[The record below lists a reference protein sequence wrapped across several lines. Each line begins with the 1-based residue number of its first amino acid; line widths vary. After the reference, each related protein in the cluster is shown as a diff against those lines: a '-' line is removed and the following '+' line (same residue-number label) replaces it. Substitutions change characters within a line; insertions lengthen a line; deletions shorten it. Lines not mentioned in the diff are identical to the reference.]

1 MTARPHIAIL
11 HPDAVR
17 IREVLV
23 RRRRQLGMSQ
33 EELDE
38 RLGCAERMVSK
49 WECGRHAPTLGTLV
63 AWAEALGL
71 RIELREQHG

>member
-1 MTARPHIAIL
+1 MTATARLSIV
-11 HPDAVR
+11 HPETVR
-17 IREVLV
+17 LRDELA
-23 RRRRQLGMSQ
+23 RRRRRLGLSQ

-49 WECGRHAPTLGTLV
+49 WECGRHAPTLGALV

-71 RIELREQHG
+71 RIVLLETAE